1 MRVSSSLRSAVRG
14 VGAGGVKVVLAAV
27 LLGVLASPATA
38 QTGGPAAPAAGG
50 VGGAAGATGG
60 ADAQVGFQR
69 KTQLSPQE
77 SLLEAD
83 KHLGRMDQA
92 ARAVRKQLETAR
104 QQRDV
109 VKSLCLD
116 DKLSQIDVAG
126 RSAKERKAS
135 LAAAVQRNDGE
146 LANHEYTILTVLRQR
161 TEQLTAEANQC
172 IGEEAAYLGETKV
185 TTQIDPTIA
194 PETAPYP
201 PGSPGPDFGQI
212 SNPPVCTSCSL

>member
-1 MRVSSSLRSAVRG
+1 MRLRSSFKWVAS
-14 VGAGGVKVVLAAV
+14 AA
-27 LLGVLASPATA
+27 LIGVLATPAIA
-38 QTGGPAAPAAGG
+38 QTAGA
-50 VGGAAGATGG
+50 GGAAGTSGTSGAG

-77 SLLEAD
+77 QLTEAD
-83 KHLGRMDQA
+83 AHIARMEQA
-92 ARAVRKQLETAR
+92 GRAVRKQLETAR

-135 LAAAVQRNDGE
+135 LASAVQRNDVE

-161 TEQLTAEANQC
+161 AEQLTAEANQC
-172 IGEEAAYLGETKV
+172 IGEEAAYLGETRV
-185 TTQIDPTIA
+185 TTTIDPN
-194 PETAPYP
+194 TANEPAGYP
-201 PGSPGPDFGQI
+201 TSSGPAVGTDPGNI
-212 SNPPVCTSCSL
+212 SEPPVCTSCSL

>member
-1 MRVSSSLRSAVRG
+1 M
-14 VGAGGVKVVLAAV
+14 
-27 LLGVLASPATA
+27 LASPATA
-38 QTGGPAAPAAGG
+38 QTGQGGGAAPAAG
-50 VGGAAGATGG
+50 AGG
-60 ADAQVGFQR
+60 ADAQLGFQR

-77 SLLEAD
+77 SLIEAD

-92 ARAVRKQLETAR
+92 ARAVRKQLESAR

-126 RSAKERKAS
+126 RSAKERKGS
-135 LAAAVQRNDGE
+135 LAAAVQRNDAE

-185 TTQIDPTIA
+185 STQIDPSIA
-194 PETAPYP
+194 PEQAPYP
-201 PGSPGPDFGQI
+201 SGAPGPDFGQI